1 MSVENSGTQDGT
13 HVKAREMEQSLKR
26 LQPSLDLEALKQQ
39 KYFPE
44 RRRAIRLKRW
54 AIFDPDKIQRV
65 SIKYAES
72 QDELAAAFRI
82 VHDAYVEAG
91 YILPHRSG
99 MRLRIFESL
108 PHNITFLGNVD
119 DRPVA
124 TASLI
129 LDSPLGLPM
138 EESYPDEID
147 ALRRAGRKLA
157 EVSGLATVRELR
169 HQSMFLYVCK
179 VLLAYAIYVGVD
191 DLCIVIS
198 PEHEDFFRE
207 VLLFEPLAGQR
218 VINVQTQDTV
228 VACRLNLD
236 PDSFHDRWYEAYNMA
251 EYDTNLYV
259 FFFTWEHDGFRQRGR
274 PGGQVIMTPQMLHYF
289 FVEQTDVFRDATPEQ
304 MRFVQACYP
313 FYNFRKIM
321 AGDFSIPKALQT
333 LVAPAVPGALL
344 TR

>member
-1 MSVENSGTQDGT
+1 MESSSPRDGT
-13 HVKAREMEQSLKR
+13 SIIAHALEQSLKMS
-26 LQPSLDLEALKQQ
+26 QPHLDLEALKRQ

-65 SIKYAES
+65 SVKYAES
-72 QDELAAAFRI
+72 QEELAAAFRI

-91 YILPHRSG
+91 YIAPHPSG
-99 MRLRIFESL
+99 MRLRIFEAL

-119 DRPVA
+119 DQPVA
-124 TASLI
+124 TASLV

-138 EESYPDEID
+138 EESYPDEIN

-169 HQSMFLYVCK
+169 HKSMFLYVCK
-179 VLLAYAIYVGVD
+179 VLLAYAMYIGVD
-191 DLCIVIS
+191 EMCIMIS

-207 VLLFEPLAGQR
+207 VLLFESLAGKR
-218 VINVQTQDTV
+218 VINEETHDTV

-236 PDSFHDRWYEAYNMA
+236 PESFHDRWYEAYNMA

-259 FFFTWEHDGFRQRGR
+259 FFFTWEHDVFRQRGY
-274 PGGQVIMTPQMLHYF
+274 PGSRVIMTPQMLHYF
-289 FVEQTDVFRDATPEQ
+289 FVEQSDVFRNATPEQ

-321 AGDFSIPKALQT
+321 AGDFSIPKALRT
-333 LVAPAVPGALL
+333 LVSPVVPDALL
-344 TR
+344 AR